1 MPAHVLPA
9 HFLTTLVHRLGPAGV
24 GLGAA
29 LEGETAVVI
38 GGAAARHGLF
48 SPVAAGL
55 AAWAGS
61 FLADQLVFWL
71 AREQRH
77 RSFVERLAA
86 QPKVSRALAL
96 IDRHP
101 VPFCCLFRFV
111 YGFRI
116 AGPAAVGFS
125 RVAGRL
131 FVLCNAVSAAVWAAL
146 FTFAGYRFGPAL
158 LSALRPLLHLPHIWV
173 ELAVFALAL
182 ATIWLTRARR

>member
-1 MPAHVLPA
+1 MATHVLPA

-24 GLGAA
+24 VLGAG

-48 SPVAAGL
+48 TPLAAGL

-71 AREQRH
+71 SREQRH
-77 RSFVERLAA
+77 RPFVQRLAV
-86 QPKVSRALAL
+86 QPKVGRALGL

-101 VPFCCLFRFV
+101 VLFCSLFRFV

-116 AGPAAVGFS
+116 AGPAAVGLS
-125 RVAGRL
+125 QVAGRL
-131 FVLCNAVSAAVWAAL
+131 FILCNGLSAAVWAAL

-158 LSALRPLLHLPHIWV
+158 LAALRPLLHLPHVGI
-173 ELAVFALAL
+173 ELAVFALAVAAL
-182 ATIWLTRARR
+182 WMARARR

>member
-1 MPAHVLPA
+1 MPAHLLPA

-24 GLGAA
+24 ALGAG
-29 LEGETAVVI
+29 LEGETAVIV

-48 SPVAAGL
+48 TPVAAGF

-71 AREQRH
+71 SREQRH
-77 RSFVERLAA
+77 RPFVQRLAA
-86 QPKVSRALAL
+86 QPKVGPALAL

-116 AGPAAVGFS
+116 AGPAAVGLS
-125 RVAGRL
+125 GVAGRL
-131 FVLCNAVSAAVWAAL
+131 FVLCNALSAAVWAAL
-146 FTFAGYRFGPAL
+146 FTYAGYRFGPEL

-173 ELAVFALAL
+173 ELTVFALVVGA
-182 ATIWLTRARR
+182 AWIARARR